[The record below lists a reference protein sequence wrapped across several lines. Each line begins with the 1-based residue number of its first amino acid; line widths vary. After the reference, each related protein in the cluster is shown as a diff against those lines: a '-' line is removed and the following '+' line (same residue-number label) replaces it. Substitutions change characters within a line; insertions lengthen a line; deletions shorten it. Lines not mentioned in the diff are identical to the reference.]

1 MLADPHA
8 GLRKPLTDL
17 LFLRHRTAPDE
28 GTVLSADCPPSTANP
43 VDHAAVCAEYVR
55 RFTLMTRGVRGG
67 WAGTSGTGRKVPDDW
82 QRMGREQG
90 YADISV
96 AVLRHG
102 GCR

>member
-17 LFLRHRTAPDE
+17 LFLRHRTAPDWAP
-28 GTVLSADCPPSTANP
+28 VLSGIVRLARQTRPIT
-43 VDHAAVCAEYVR
+43 AVCAEYVP
-55 RFTLMTRGVRGG
+55 RFTLMTGGVRGG